1 MRKAITLIFALLIA
15 GILVTGCSDPPNT
28 VERQEQQRQQS
39 IETILTNQPGYNMKY
54 SPGRN
59 TLNEWGRAMDDPNKP
74 LYVYLF
80 DSVGHKI
87 MYFVIEG
94 PPVSYC
100 ASLLPSQKL
109 ENADG
114 GDGYDME
121 VPMPA
126 PSQDGLFYVAG
137 NCTQMIGLDYNTG
150 EIVEWTGGGSFNQ
163 IVLESP
169 AVSPEFQDFPQGG
182 PTSLD
187 NVKDN

>member
-1 MRKAITLIFALLIA
+1 MRKAIAIIFALTIGAVLLA
-15 GILVTGCSDPPNT
+15 GCGEQST
-28 VERQEQQRQQS
+28 VHKQEQERERG
-39 IETILTNQPGYNMKY
+39 INQTMQDQPAYTMKY

-100 ASLLPSQKL
+100 ASTLPPEKL
-109 ENADG
+109 EDVQDDG
-114 GDGYDME
+114 DDYPDFQ
-121 VPMPA
+121 VPA
-126 PSQDGLFYVAG
+126 PASDALYYVAG
-137 NCTQMIGLDYNTG
+137 NCTQMIGLDSNTG

-169 AVSPEFQDFPQGG
+169 AVAPQFQDFPQGG
-182 PTSLD
+182 PTSVK
-187 NVKDN
+187 NVEKK